1 SGQVNVVRK
10 GTSGPQEIAAMMD
23 RVRSSSPATLGPFK
37 VTAKTDFGAGARG
50 LPKTNM
56 VAFDLEGG
64 SRVIARPSGTEPKA
78 KFYFDVC
85 DKIGQGESPHA
96 AETRARDRMKQLQDA
111 FVKLA
116 GV

>member
-1 SGQVNVVRK
+1 MTPLARQSRGSPSRVV
-10 GTSGPQEIAAMMD
+10 
-23 RVRSSSPATLGPFK
+23 SSSWYQTAASRNFLIFRLGDVAK
-37 VTAKTDFGAGARG
+37 VV
-50 LPKTNM
+50 L
-56 VAFDLEGG
+56 
-64 SRVIARPSGTEPKA
+64 RPSGTEPKA

-85 DKIGQGESPHA
+85 DRIAEGESLDA

>member
-1 SGQVNVVRK
+1 
-10 GTSGPQEIAAMMD
+10 
-23 RVRSSSPATLGPFK
+23 
-37 VTAKTDFGAGARG
+37 
-50 LPKTNM
+50 M

-85 DKIGQGESPHA
+85 DRIAEGESLDA

-111 FVKLA
+111 FVALA